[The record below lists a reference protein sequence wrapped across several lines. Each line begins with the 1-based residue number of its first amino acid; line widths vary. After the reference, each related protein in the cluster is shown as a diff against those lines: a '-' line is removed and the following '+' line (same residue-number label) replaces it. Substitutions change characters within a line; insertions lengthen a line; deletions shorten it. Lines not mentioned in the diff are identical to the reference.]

1 MVILIGEAYAGANR
15 AREVR
20 IHKAVMFDFIG
31 RTEPRL
37 LYRSAGKRSRH
48 CTSSYSQMIDDVD
61 RRRGRDYE

>member
-15 AREVR
+15 AREV
-20 IHKAVMFDFIG
+20 IITHKAGMFDFIG

-48 CTSSYSQMIDDVD
+48 GTSSYPPPDD
-61 RRRGRDYE
+61 RRR